1 MTFRRPL
8 LPAGRSG
15 NWQHRRDATREGRPV
30 ERIWI
35 FGAGHFGR
43 RALQELARLR
53 RVEKAVAADTGNRV
67 TFRTGTAAQVLTEGL
82 EHSDD
87 PDWIVPAVPLHLA
100 AAWYL
105 TQMGSEYARRISVP
119 REVEELVP
127 GALRLPPPSADLY
140 TSIAQTRCPE
150 DCPEPASHC
159 PNSGESRPYSLFS
172 HLAELQIPG
181 FTTVVI
187 RSHQLAPGVGGY
199 RPSALRTAGE
209 QMKSVERKRVEGTG
223 RSKSERRVLLCTAC
237 RCHGVITAAQRVQ
250 ARE

>member
-1 MTFRRPL
+1 
-8 LPAGRSG
+8 
-15 NWQHRRDATREGRPV
+15 V

-43 RALQELARLR
+43 RALQELARRRGSAGFLLIDQDTSRLR

-159 PNSGESRPYSLFS
+159 PNSGEPRPYSLFS

-223 RSKSERRVLLCTAC
+223 RSESGRSESGRSKSERRVLLCTAC